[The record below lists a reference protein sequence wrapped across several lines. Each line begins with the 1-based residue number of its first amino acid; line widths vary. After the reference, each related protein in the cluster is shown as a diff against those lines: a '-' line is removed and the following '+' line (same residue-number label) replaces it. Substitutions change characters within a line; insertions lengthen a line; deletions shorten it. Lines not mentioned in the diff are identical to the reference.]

1 MVPGPAGAFACH
13 RGGAMTRLLHRLFG
27 KPADPDDE
35 RLSYEEA
42 KQLAQSTDPDVRRR
56 LAARPDVVPELLY
69 YLAEDPVLAV
79 RREIASNT
87 AAPPQANLLLA
98 SDADESV
105 RSGIAA
111 KIARL
116 APGLSAEEQDRV
128 RRTTY
133 EALHLLARDQV
144 TRVRQILAEA
154 LKDVAH
160 APPEVIRRL
169 ARDAELAVAA
179 PVLEF
184 SPVLTDEDLLEIIH
198 SRPASGALSAISRRT
213 EVHSLVADA
222 IADTDDAS
230 AIAVLLANPSA
241 QIREETLDRLIVL
254 APEHEEWHGSLIHR
268 PHLSASAAARL
279 AHFVADNLVHTLRQ
293 RRDLDPET
301 AAAVAAAVRKRLDER
316 GPPELRPARIDHAVE
331 KPLEVARKMHDS
343 GILDEPMLVNALS
356 SNDRD
361 FVMAG
366 LAVRANLPLDLVH
379 KIVVTQSAKGI
390 VALAWK
396 AGMTMPFAVQLQ
408 TKLARLPPTDVI
420 GPKQGASYPMVVE
433 EMSWQLRFFASLAG
447 VEE

>member
-1 MVPGPAGAFACH
+1 
-13 RGGAMTRLLHRLFG
+13 MTGLLRRLFG
-27 KPADPDDE
+27 KVADPDAE
-35 RLSYEEA
+35 RLSYNQA

-69 YLAEDPVLAV
+69 YLAEDPVAAV

-87 AAPPQANLLLA
+87 AAPAQANLLLA
-98 SDADESV
+98 SDADETV

-116 APGLSAEEQDRV
+116 APSLSMEEQDRL

-133 EALHLLARDQV
+133 EALQLLARDQV

-169 ARDAELAVAA
+169 ARDAELAVSG

-198 SRPASGALSAISRRT
+198 ARPVSGALSAICRRT
-213 EVHSLVADA
+213 EVHAPVADA
-222 IADTDDAS
+222 IASTDDAA

-241 QIREETLDRLIVL
+241 QIREETLDRLIMR
-254 APEHEEWHGSLIHR
+254 APDHEEWHSPLIHR
-268 PHLSASAAARL
+268 PQLPARAAARL
-279 AHFVADNLVHTLRQ
+279 AQFVADNLVLALQR

-316 GPPELRPARIDHAVE
+316 GPPEIRSAKIDHAVD
-331 KPLEVARKMHDS
+331 KPMEVARKMHES
-343 GILDEPMLVNALS
+343 GILDEAMLANALS

-366 LAVRANLPLDLVH
+366 LAVRADLPLELVH
-379 KIVVTQSAKGI
+379 KVVVTQSAKG
-390 VALAWK
+390 VVSLAWK

-408 TKLARLPPTDVI
+408 TRLARLPPSDVI
-420 GPKQGASYPMVVE
+420 GPKRSSGYPLAVE
-433 EMSWQLRFFASLAG
+433 EMAWQLKFFASLAG
-447 VEE
+447 GEE